1 MSSYLGVLR
10 HRDFRCLFLG
20 QAASVTGDRVV
31 VVAIALYVTQQ
42 TGSAT
47 DLGIVLAAQSLPL
60 IALLL
65 FGGVFADRLPKH
77 RIVVATDLL
86 RGALHT
92 GLAILILAGGATTW
106 QLVLIE
112 SLFGAAPAFY

>member
-31 VVAIALYVTQQ
+31 VVALALYVTQR

-65 FGGVFADRLPKH
+65 FGGVFADRLERQK
-77 RIVVATDLL
+77 IMVATDLV
-86 RGALHT
+86 RGTVHT
-92 GLAILILAGGATTW
+92 VLAVLIFVGGASIW
-106 QLVLIE
+106 ELVVLE
-112 SLFGAAPAFY
+112 